1 MLGLVRSCCVT
12 YLRTV
17 RMACLLLSKE
27 GMRLRCQA
35 GFQPS
40 TDFSCMKKNT
50 HRFPC
55 RSELRSLI
63 GPPSADIRRVL
74 EAVPPASPCHQGT
87 ASSPFRTSRKSRV
100 RSVSHLPTGGFRILG
115 RSGSGFSFGTAFH
128 FLSRIVEGFERF
140 VDVPVLISFRELP
153 EVENLTATTTFDE
166 AVVPRSAASTVL
178 LCSGPGIGGERR
190 SWSKMLVT
198 DCILSPHSS
207 SSWNRNGAFEDRSF
221 VVESLTF
228 SPVLPI
234 SSAGPFIQ
242 RPSDSRICMIQS
254 S

>member
-40 TDFSCMKKNT
+40 TDFSCMKKI
-50 HRFPC
+50 
-55 RSELRSLI
+55 LI
-63 GPPSADIRRVL
+63 GFLVVLNYGLLSARHRLISVEFSKQFLLPVL
-74 EAVPPASPCHQGT
+74 VIKGLLLLL
-87 ASSPFRTSRKSRV
+87 FRTSRKSRV
-100 RSVSHLPTGGFRILG
+100 RSVSHLPTGGFHILG

-166 AVVPRSAASTVL
+166 
-178 LCSGPGIGGERR
+178 
-190 SWSKMLVT
+190 
-198 DCILSPHSS
+198 
-207 SSWNRNGAFEDRSF
+207 
-221 VVESLTF
+221 
-228 SPVLPI
+228 PV
-234 SSAGPFIQ
+234 
-242 RPSDSRICMIQS
+242 
-254 S
+254 